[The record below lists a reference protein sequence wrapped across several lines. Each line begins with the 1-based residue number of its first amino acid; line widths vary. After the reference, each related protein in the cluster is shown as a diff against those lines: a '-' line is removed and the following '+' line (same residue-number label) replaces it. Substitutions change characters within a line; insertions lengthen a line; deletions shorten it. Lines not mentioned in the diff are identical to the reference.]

1 MELDKDYKTAF
12 EFDIVEGMVLGEA
25 IRVYAEIL
33 QQDIFIDN
41 MIKLFVLQRICN
53 KFMQWS
59 ELIAEQEK
67 FRETLLKAWKY
78 EKEAKGQ

>member
-1 MELDKDYKTAF
+1 MELDKDYKTTF
-12 EFDIVEGMVLGEA
+12 EFDIADGMILGEA

-33 QQDIFIDN
+33 QQDTSIDN
-41 MIKLFVLQRICN
+41 MLKLFVLQRICN

-59 ELIAEQEK
+59 EIIAEQEK

-78 EKEAKGQ
+78 EKETKRQ

>member
-1 MELDKDYKTAF
+1 MELDKDYKTTF

-33 QQDIFIDN
+33 QQDISIDN

-59 ELIAEQEK
+59 EIIAEQEK
-67 FRETLLKAWKY
+67 FRETLLKAWKH
-78 EKEAKGQ
+78 EKETKG